1 MTFVTRG
8 TKGQK
13 SQLGQFRS
21 IFVRL
26 SLIGQFLLSFQDLG
40 NLSAYLKTEQSQ
52 TTTLR
57 EVSQNSK
64 IYWRMIEVLLLEM
77 LKIIQFRIIRT

>member
-52 TTTLR
+52 SRRR

-64 IYWRMIEVLLLEM
+64 IYWRMMEVLLLGM
-77 LKIIQFRIIRT
+77 LKTIQFRSIRT